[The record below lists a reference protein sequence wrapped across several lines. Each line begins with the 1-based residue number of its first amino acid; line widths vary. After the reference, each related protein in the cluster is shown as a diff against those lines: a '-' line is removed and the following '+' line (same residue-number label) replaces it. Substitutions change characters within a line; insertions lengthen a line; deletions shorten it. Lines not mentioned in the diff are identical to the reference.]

1 MNRHLVA
8 PSTRLTLVA
17 LLLAFV
23 PFTAAAGAPHGDPGA
38 SVLSVRQRQ
47 PTDRLRFTVAIT
59 SELAAGGPVSGRLFV
74 FLSRDTKAAEILGP
88 DFMDPSV
95 TYATAIEVR
104 NLLPGA
110 TVAVDPDV
118 LSVPEPFSKA
128 PAGDYRVQAL
138 LDVDH
143 SYAYNGPGSGDLC
156 SEIAAASAL
165 DPSAAEPIALTL
177 SKRLDKPGPVSTDT
191 IKLVTFESPA
201 LTAFW
206 GRTITMRA
214 GVVLPPSYATAPK
227 LRYPTVYMVHGY
239 GGSHGAAWTHGA
251 TLQKQMADG
260 SLPEMIFVYL
270 DGSCPMGHHEFAD
283 SANNGPWGRA
293 LTAELIPHLEK
304 QFRMDGVPKGR
315 FLNGHSSGGWSTLWL
330 QVTYPDFFG
339 GTWSTSPDPVDLRS
353 FTGVDTTK
361 PATENFYRTVDG
373 TERNLVRHQGR
384 NVLTMRQYVQLER
397 VSGDYGGQMESF
409 EAVWSPKGEDGRP
422 MPFFDRDTG
431 AIDPVV
437 AKAWERYDIARIL
450 ETNWARL
457 GPKLKGK
464 IYVAVGS
471 ADTFHLDES
480 TILLRDRLAKLGSDA
495 RFVIVPGRSH
505 FDLFQPGFFEGMVK
519 EMYAR
524 ARPAAKA
531 AGRK

>member
-1 MNRHLVA
+1 MNRYLVV
-8 PSTRLTLVA
+8 PLTRLTLAA
-17 LLLAFV
+17 LLLAVV
-23 PFTAAAGAPHGDPGA
+23 PLVAAAGTQPA
-38 SVLSVRQRQ
+38 S
-47 PTDRLRFTVAIT
+47 TDRLRFTVTIT
-59 SELAAGGPVSGRLFV
+59 PELAAGGQVSGRLFV
-74 FLSRDTKAAEILGP
+74 FLSKDANAQGVLGP

-104 NLLPGA
+104 NLVPGA
-110 TVAVDPDV
+110 PVAVDPDV
-118 LSVPEPFSKA
+118 LAVPAPFSKA

-143 SYAYNGPGSGDLC
+143 SYGYSGPGSGDLC
-156 SEIAAASAL
+156 SEIALATAL

-177 SKRLDKPGPVSTDT
+177 SKRLADPEPASTDS
-191 IKLVTFESPA
+191 IRLLTFESPA

-206 GRTITMRA
+206 GRPIAMRA
-214 GVVLPPSYATAPK
+214 GVLLPPSYATAPK
-227 LRYPTVYMVHGY
+227 RRYPTLYMIHGY
-239 GGSHGAAWTHGA
+239 GGSHRGAWRQGPVW
-251 TLQKQMADG
+251 QKQMADG
-260 SLPEMIFVYL
+260 TLPEMIIVFL

-293 LTAELIPHLEK
+293 LTTELIPHLEK

-361 PATENFYRTVDG
+361 PATENFYRAADG

-384 NVLTMRQYVQLER
+384 NVLSMRQYVQLER

-422 MPFFDRDTG
+422 MQLFDRDTG
-431 AIDPVV
+431 ALDPVV

-464 IYVAVGS
+464 IYMAVGG

-480 TILLRDRLAKLGSDA
+480 TVLLRDRLAKLGSDA
-495 RFVIVPGRSH
+495 RFVVVPGRDH
-505 FDLFQPGFFEGMVK
+505 FDLYQPGFFESMVK

-531 AGRK
+531 AGR